1 MVVLYD
7 CLEYLTHDVI
17 SSLVNTLMS
26 LIIANTM
33 RTPNPQLHGPATQPL
48 PYPVVAFDSASS
60 GAPPGS
66 ATTSWPPPAQLQL
79 LDFGVKWVMDFG
91 RLLFFVVCMSAAVQ
105 TD

>member
-66 ATTSWPPPAQLQL
+66 ATSWPPPAQLQL
-79 LDFGVKWVMDFG
+79 LDFGVMDFG
-91 RLLFFVVCMSAAVQ
+91 RLLVFIVCMSAAVQ